1 MKSQHG
7 IRLSYFF
14 TLFAIGAS
22 VPYLAP
28 YFKEYLHL
36 SNHQLGILLTMRP
49 LAALIGQPFWSYI
62 ADGFWGRKKTA
73 LFIALISAIVFPL
86 VLLTHTYW
94 QSLWILL
101 IFMFFFG
108 SLNSMHDTLALDF
121 LEQKNNPMQFGNL
134 RLFAS
139 LGFFTAVIITGFLY
153 TVLDLKFLFLIFS
166 ASMMC
171 SAFSIRRIF
180 LSSSPSTKPSQ
191 GTKKV
196 LVFLRKKNVRFFLFA
211 ILISEI
217 ANQMAYM
224 YLSLYAK
231 HLGATNA
238 QVGILWATATGFEMI
253 SMVFMPKLLIKH
265 GLKNILLWGVFCVF
279 FRWAP
284 FALATRWWHL
294 FPFQAVHL
302 VTLTFVYIGSALF
315 INMESSPKIR
325 FSAQAFYSV
334 FVLNTANLIGS
345 FLGGEISEY
354 LGYQTLFVT
363 SGVLGVIAGI
373 IILSKV
379 EEPLGKRNL
388 LTQTKGH

>member
-14 TLFAIGAS
+14 SLFAIGAS

-36 SNHQLGILLTMRP
+36 NNHQLGILLMMRP

-62 ADGFWGRKKTA
+62 ADGFWGRKTTA
-73 LFIALISAIVFPL
+73 LWIAIISAMLFPL
-86 VLLTHTYW
+86 ILFFENYSCIL
-94 QSLWILL
+94 ILL
-101 IFMFFFG
+101 FISFFFFG
-108 SLNSMHDTLALDF
+108 SLNSMNDTLALDF
-121 LEQKNNPMQFGNL
+121 LGRKKQTQFGPL

-139 LGFFTAVIITGFLY
+139 LGFFVAVIFTGFLY
-153 TVLDLKFLFLIFS
+153 QLFELKFLFLVFS
-166 ASMMC
+166 ASMFCTAMV
-171 SAFSIRRIF
+171 IRQIN
-180 LSSSPSTKPSQ
+180 LSHTPLTKPSH

-196 LVFLRKKNVRFFLFA
+196 LVFLRKKNVRFFLLA

-231 HLGATNA
+231 YLGATNA
-238 QVGILWATATGFEMI
+238 QVGFLWATGTGFEMM
-253 SMVFMPKLLIKH
+253 SMVFMAKVLEKYQ
-265 GLKNILLWGVFCVF
+265 LKTILLWGVFCVF

-284 FALATRWWHL
+284 FALATQWWHL
-294 FPFQAVHL
+294 YPFQAVHL
-302 VTLTFVYIGSALF
+302 ITLTFVYIGSALF

-334 FVLNTANLIGS
+334 FILNAANLIGS
-345 FLGGEISEY
+345 FFGGEISEY
-354 LGYQTLFVT
+354 FGYRVLFIT
-363 SGVLGVIAGI
+363 SGLLGLAGGM
-373 IILSKV
+373 ILLLKV
-379 EEPLGKRNL
+379 KDPARR
-388 LTQTKGH
+388 

>member
-28 YFKEYLHL
+28 YFKEHLHL
-36 SNHQLGILLTMRP
+36 NNHQLGILLMMRP

-62 ADGFWGRKKTA
+62 ADGFLGRKTTA
-73 LFIALISAIVFPL
+73 LWIALTSAMIFPL
-86 VLLTHTYW
+86 VLFTNNYW
-94 QSLWILL
+94 LCLWILF

-121 LEQKNNPMQFGNL
+121 LEQKKTPLQFGNL

-139 LGFFTAVIITGFLY
+139 LGFFTAVILTGFLY

-166 ASMMC
+166 ISMIC
-171 SAFSIRRIF
+171 SALSIRRIS
-180 LSSSPSTKPSQ
+180 LSSSPSTKPSH
-191 GTKKV
+191 GTKKL
-196 LVFLRKKNVRFFLFA
+196 LVFLRKKNVRSFLLA

-231 HLGATNA
+231 HLGASNA

-253 SMVFMPKLLIKH
+253 SMVFMPHLLKKH
-265 GLKNILLWGVFCVF
+265 GLKTILLWGVFCVF

-284 FALATRWWHL
+284 FALATTWWHL
-294 FPFQAVHL
+294 FPFQAVHII
-302 VTLTFVYIGSALF
+302 TLTFVYIGSALF

-354 LGYQTLFVT
+354 FGYQTLFVT
-363 SGVLGVIAGI
+363 SGFLGVIGGL
-373 IILSKV
+373 IILFKV
-379 EEPLGKRNL
+379 EDPIQRKNL
-388 LTQTKGH
+388 FNNL